1 MYNRVSVLSLHPI
14 LLHSLKCL
22 ATFHNHS
29 SLSASTRDCTQE
41 QSVLVSVKYNLE
53 ISQGRSKTVFEETKN
68 YGWFENLP
76 YMLSY
81 VA

>member
-1 MYNRVSVLSLHPI
+1 MLSLHPI

-22 ATFHNHS
+22 AAFHNHS

-41 QSVLVSVKYNLE
+41 QSVLIAVEYDLE
-53 ISQGRSKTVFEETKN
+53 IAQGIDQKQYLRKSKN

-76 YMLSY
+76 YMLCY
-81 VA
+81 VT